1 MGWYMSYPLT
11 IVIGKFNTKIKK
23 ESFWI
28 IEVDVMDRY
37 SGIFCIIDSYGSWIP
52 ESKTNWIAFNF

>member
-1 MGWYMSYPLT
+1 MSYPLT

-37 SGIFCIIDSYGSWIP
+37 SGIFCIIDSYGS
-52 ESKTNWIAFNF
+52 